1 MAINPANP
9 VGYGKAFQASL
20 QARKG
25 FRTTARHIIKR
36 RYDVSALWLRG
47 WTIQEIKDELGVSK
61 DTVKRDLMVLRYQF
75 LNGGLLNIS
84 VVMLRSMAR
93 MEALI
98 AYGFDKLKALPSHQT
113 GGKLMEEIRKCVEF
127 EAHLTGAGEVNT
139 KNLRV
144 QSITANLS
152 KEELDNVVN
161 ASLNEFDK
169 LIQITD
175 DGGDLLDAVQAAQP
189 DV

>member
-9 VGYGKAFQASL
+9 VGYGKAFQASV

-25 FRTTARHIIKR
+25 FKTTARHIIAR
-36 RYDVSALWLRG
+36 RYSVSALWLKG
-47 WTIQEIKDELGVSK
+47 LTIQEIADEMGVHK
-61 DTVKRDLMVLRYQF
+61 DTIKRDLKVLHYQF

-84 VVMLRSMAR
+84 VVFLKSMAR

-98 AYGFDKLKALPSHQT
+98 AYGFEKLNNLPAHQT

-127 EAHLTGAGEVNT
+127 EAKLTGAGEVNT

-144 QSITANLS
+144 HSITENLT
-152 KEELDNVVN
+152 KEEIDKVVY

-169 LIQITD
+169 LLEITEE
-175 DGGDLLDAVQAAQP
+175 GSGDLLDAVQAAQP
-189 DV
+189 